1 MNNYSTTYDIY
12 RNMINICLTKFT
24 NDPWSKIMMEG
35 FSLALKDNKDFNVEQ
50 IFEYPKKKYDLIILI
65 GIRSIIKR
73 NLDKDKI
80 LPFCSKLID
89 MGDSALDKRRNH
101 EDAYIYFIPSD
112 TKLYDHYHYLPKFIL
127 EDYLYP
133 SEEKSKNLNVYVDHF
148 KYQTKKERQISIN
161 TINKIFTD
169 IKNSEIPLNIFYHTS
184 NGIETNRMTPE
195 IPDENTSQCAK
206 FISFEEIS
214 KIYRKTDI
222 FFPTHRETQGMLAQE
237 IGACGGITIL
247 QDWMYP
253 RNTHHQFPLIYY
265 KENQKIDFLFI
276 KKILDKRSKNEFRNI
291 VLKYCGFENFKIELQ
306 KLIRLLFNRL

>member
-1 MNNYSTTYDIY
+1 
-12 RNMINICLTKFT
+12 MINICLTKFT

-89 MGDSALDKRRNH
+89 MGDSALDKRRNY

-133 SEEKSKNLNVYVDHF
+133 SKEKSKNLNV
-148 KYQTKKERQISIN
+148 
-161 TINKIFTD
+161 
-169 IKNSEIPLNIFYHTS
+169 
-184 NGIETNRMTPE
+184 
-195 IPDENTSQCAK
+195 
-206 FISFEEIS
+206 
-214 KIYRKTDI
+214 
-222 FFPTHRETQGMLAQE
+222 
-237 IGACGGITIL
+237 
-247 QDWMYP
+247 
-253 RNTHHQFPLIYY
+253 
-265 KENQKIDFLFI
+265 
-276 KKILDKRSKNEFRNI
+276 
-291 VLKYCGFENFKIELQ
+291 
-306 KLIRLLFNRL
+306 